1 MRYTY
6 CVVQRPEAQLQCFYE
21 TDSPQVSSKSMVS
34 VFSLSDTQSPAI
46 FLETIPSRQNSGAS
60 TPYDIVIVHQN
71 GFMRWIA
78 GDLSAQ
84 RWSTKMPDES
94 IMPASDLTVKA
105 AHWIS
110 GSQARRSLL
119 KNRPDLEVDGDGKD
133 LGLLALITK
142 RMTSSDQG
150 AQDIMYGLWSL
161 TEMRSLSALSQRSG
175 KSMTPLVTK
184 ALPDTKTWRDI
195 ESAQYN
201 FNPVNGA
208 LSVSFRN
215 ELITYNLS
223 NYTPEVSSKLST
235 ESNSYPMRLTPSL
248 AVGSTSSTVTL
259 YDSKYNSIQSIVD
272 LQQTGLRR
280 KRKRSGGANRSSIQF
295 IAYFAQIQKLIA
307 LRGRALIAFEIT
319 RSATQ
324 GSRNALSGESMLIDA
339 IGRGKPSGKPP
350 NMETPESSYLDFGTS
365 TKASSGGNEKW
376 ASLRNALENLFEKD
390 DVIAFEEL
398 LAEELC
404 SSSEPSERT
413 SYAGLQLPSPSHH
426 VDQVKVDYL
435 ISKVFEPVSD
445 VDVGWDETTEPGNNL
460 KIALRTPRLIHWLI
474 LARQLIDKK
483 VEEALNRTRSSHAF
497 TVRPGAVGL
506 ALMREQ
512 PSSEMITDYLRQSAV
527 LPLRETLQMAKV
539 LLKHVIAN
547 ATTSLPP
554 TLSQDR
560 GKDHEVF
567 LAEDAVP
574 TEQEDDVG
582 SAQPLALGLKLP
594 PEDTKAPSQSWKA
607 LLIALKRLGSHSSR
621 NVTAAL
627 HSQLSQSE
635 ILSTIQV
642 LRQQLF
648 HSGHTTYLPTPWT
661 LAHSSTKPSDTHT
674 DRDLMTLD
682 TILRLLGNCLD
693 AIGPVGFLAQSES
706 DDFLER
712 LIPELRSEVSFAFE
726 GMQETNHL
734 QGLLREVIRY
744 ADSTQ
749 IGKDGFAANHPF
761 PEHVHLDAQQKS
773 GTIVTLYTEPTQDQG
788 DVEGRGGLLPLSLR
802 ANNIVSQTKVRK
814 GGGQVSRRSR
824 RDILKLQDR
833 NVARYSFERLMM

>member
-6 CVVQRPEAQLQCFYE
+6 WVVQRPEAQLQCFYE
-21 TDSPQVSSKSMVS
+21 TDSPQGPSKSMTS
-34 VFSLSDTQSPAI
+34 IFSLSETQSPAI
-46 FLETIPSRQNSGAS
+46 FLETISSRQNSG
-60 TPYDIVIVHQN
+60 TPTSYDVVIVHKN
-71 GFMRWIA
+71 GLIRQIA

-84 RWSTKMPDES
+84 RWSIKLSDQSNES
-94 IMPASDLTVKA
+94 ASDLTVKA

-110 GSQARRSLL
+110 RSQARRSLL

-133 LGLLALITK
+133 SGLLALIT
-142 RMTSSDQG
+142 RRTTSLDQG
-150 AQDIMYGLWSL
+150 AQDVMYGLWSL
-161 TEMRSLSALSQRSG
+161 AEMRSLSAASQTSQ
-175 KSMTPLVTK
+175 KSTLPLVLK
-184 ALPDTKTWRDI
+184 ALPDTKTWRDN

-215 ELITYNLS
+215 GLITYNLS
-223 NYTPEVSSKLST
+223 NYTPEVASKLST

-248 AVGSTSSTVTL
+248 TVGSTSSTATL
-259 YDSKYNSIQSIVD
+259 YDSKYNSIQSTVD

-280 KRKRSGGANRSSIQF
+280 KRKRSGGANRTSIQF

-319 RSATQ
+319 RSATK
-324 GSRNALSGESMLIDA
+324 GSHNALSGESMLVDA
-339 IGRGKPSGKPP
+339 IGRGKQSGKPP
-350 NMETPESSYLDFGTS
+350 NMETSDSSYPDFGTS
-365 TKASSGGNEKW
+365 TKPSSGGNEKW
-376 ASLRNALENLFEKD
+376 ASQRNALENLVENG

-404 SSSEPSERT
+404 CSSKSSERT
-413 SYAGLQLPSPSHH
+413 NYAGLQLPSPFQNF
-426 VDQVKVDYL
+426 DQVKVDYL

-474 LARQLIDKK
+474 LAGQLIDKK
-483 VEEALNRTRSSHAF
+483 VEEALNRTRSSHGF
-497 TVRPGAVGL
+497 IVRPGAVGL
-506 ALMREQ
+506 ALMRVQ
-512 PSSEMITDYLRQSAV
+512 PSHEMITDYLRQSTA
-527 LPLRETLQMAKV
+527 LPLRETLQMAKFF
-539 LLKHVIAN
+539 LKDVIAN
-547 ATTSLPP
+547 AATSLPP
-554 TLSQDR
+554 TLSQD
-560 GKDHEVF
+560 GGQDHKVV
-567 LAEDAVP
+567 LTEDAVP
-574 TEQEDDVG
+574 TEQTDDVR
-582 SAQPLALGLKLP
+582 SVQPHAIGLKLP
-594 PEDTKAPSQSWKA
+594 PKDAKAPNPSWEA

-621 NVTAAL
+621 NVTAEL
-627 HSQLSQSE
+627 HLQFSQSE

-648 HSGHTTYLPTPWT
+648 HSGHTTYLPTPLT
-661 LAHSSTKPSDTHT
+661 LAHTSTKPCGTHT
-674 DRDLMTLD
+674 EGDLMTLD

-693 AIGPVGFLAQSES
+693 AIGPVGFLAQRES

-749 IGKDGFAANHPF
+749 TGGEGYATNHPF
-761 PEHVHLDAQQKS
+761 PEHAHLDAQQKP
-773 GTIVTLYTEPTQDQG
+773 GTIVTLYTEPTPDQG

-802 ANNIVSQTKVRK
+802 GNKIVSQTKVRK

-833 NVARYSFERLMM
+833 NVAQYSFERLMM